1 MNIKEFLLDNYI
13 WILVVILLS
22 IITII
27 GFLADKN
34 RGGKNKKNQ
43 KQSTGN
49 QTPQNAEPINYQTN
63 QPQMQT
69 PPQPINY
76 QNPAIVNNQNI
87 MAQDM
92 ISNQMPTNP
101 FNYGQISNQPM
112 PEINPTPSTPDGIN
126 PMPNNNQ
133 LNNSNSLN
141 QNNFTNPN
149 INNPMPVDPI
159 NQFNYVNPEPMYQP
173 LSEQT
178 PSFKSA
184 EIPTINTKNI
194 NGEINQPMNNSE
206 QINVIPTVNPIPNS
220 TVNNINSIPPVVN
233 QIQDNTQLNQASPL
247 DNQMNYGEPF
257 NQPSQNSFV
266 EPNSYQM
273 NNSINNNPTTIP
285 SPEPNTIPNPITP
298 PTPVNPQPINF
309 VYGPQQQS
317 NNNQNM

>member
-22 IITII
+22 IITVI

-34 RGGKNKKNQ
+34 RGGKTGKQKKQ
-43 KQSTGN
+43 PAGN
-49 QTPQNAEPINYQTN
+49 QPPQNVGPMNYQIN
-63 QPQMQT
+63 QTQT
-69 PPQPINY
+69 PPQPVNY
-76 QNPAIVNNQNI
+76 QNPSIMNNQNI

-92 ISNQMPTNP
+92 VPNQIPTNP
-101 FNYGQISNQPM
+101 INYGPMPNQPI
-112 PEINPTPSTPDGIN
+112 PEPNPTPLTLNNINTMPDN
-126 PMPNNNQ
+126 NQFNNN
-133 LNNSNSLN
+133 NPLN
-141 QNNFTNPN
+141 QNNLTNPN
-149 INNPMPVDPI
+149 INNPMPVEPI
-159 NQFNYVNPEPMYQP
+159 NQFSSVNSEPMYQP

-178 PSFKSA
+178 PTFQPLESQIMNSG
-184 EIPTINTKNI
+184 NI
-194 NGEINQPMNNSE
+194 NGEINQPMPNPT
-206 QINVIPTVNPIPNS
+206 QINVIPNPNQAFVQPVNNVNPVPPVATPIPN
-220 TVNNINSIPPVVN
+220 NN
-233 QIQDNTQLNQASPL
+233 QLNQTLPVA
-247 DNQMNYGEPF
+247 NQMNYGESF

-266 EPNSYQM
+266 EPNPYQM